1 MLKRSQIVLPCDMDS
16 TLNKRKLPL
25 STFAYIKVSIPLH
38 AYIHATYSSVKAGSL
53 SCDFSAVSV
62 VVT

>member
-1 MLKRSQIVLPCDMDS
+1 MDS